1 MITTT
6 EKIEKEDL
14 SDDELFEIHLNWKE
28 DLQKLSTEELFE
40 IQQNFLNFQAHAKA
54 SLDEIMIEIERR
66 LENNFKK

>member
-14 SDDELFEIHLNWKE
+14 SDDELFEIHLKWKE

>member
-1 MITTT
+1 MLSTT
-6 EKIEKEDL
+6 EEIEKEDL
-14 SDDELFEIHLNWKE
+14 SDDELFEIHLKWKE

-40 IQQNFLNFQAHAKA
+40 IQQNFLNFQTHAKA